1 MTTQTDVCN
10 AYGTG
15 ATFQGVN
22 VPHLVISNPS
32 SNTIGTGGAQTSLLQ
47 MVNPSNG
54 GTITFSSQTLQ
65 SGNQFYQLPATS
77 SLSSTNASNCLS
89 LVGNNV
95 SWMPLPFPVI
105 PGATGVYSSTQYVVN
120 QFTTFTNSALPTTNF
135 TLRPNNSSTTFE
147 TQTLFSS
154 ADFSSRLDTGNTHNL
169 CQLVYISSN
178 TNISTS
184 SVLYTTLTITG
195 GLLLVN
201 PQGSDGFDHYM
212 DINLRY
218 LVKMGAW
225 YAPGQN
231 TNTSPYIVNIS
242 YPGVNSGTS
251 PYLVYKST
259 TPSIINVCGFIN
271 ANTNYVSVIDILPS
285 YVGTNYP
292 MITISMPYNGDWFA
306 CAQCRRQSPRDIEDQ
321 HGLRSDIDER
331 LDVIILQPPRF
342 LLNRP

>member
-1 MTTQTDVCN
+1 
-10 AYGTG
+10 
-15 ATFQGVN
+15 
-22 VPHLVISNPS
+22 
-32 SNTIGTGGAQTSLLQ
+32 
-47 MVNPSNG
+47 
-54 GTITFSSQTLQ
+54 
-65 SGNQFYQLPATS
+65 
-77 SLSSTNASNCLS
+77 
-89 LVGNNV
+89 
-95 SWMPLPFPVI
+95 
-105 PGATGVYSSTQYVVN
+105 
-120 QFTTFTNSALPTTNF
+120 PTTNF

-154 ADFSSRLDTGNTHNL
+154 ADFSSRWDTGNTHNL
-169 CQLVYISSN
+169 
-178 TNISTS
+178 

-201 PQGSDGFDHYM
+201 PSGDGFDQYM

-225 YAPGQN
+225 YQTGQVN
-231 TNTSPYIVNIS
+231 TNTSPYIINIS

-292 MITISMPYNGDWFA
+292 MIKISMPYNAYWYA
-306 CAQCRRQSPRDIEDQ
+306 CAKAVVNLHVTSKINMVYDPISTND
-321 HGLRSDIDER
+321 LTPSYYNP
-331 LDVIILQPPRF
+331 LVF
-342 LLNRP
+342 Y